1 MFRLKRGTEEQD
13 ETGYSIHCTAVDKD
27 RNVSMGGYG
36 LYCSNGGKFVKVDY
50 FSGIFDQITSYHKYD
65 R

>member
-1 MFRLKRGTEEQD
+1 M
-13 ETGYSIHCTAVDKD
+13 YSINGTAVEKD
-27 RNVSMGGYG
+27 GNVSMGGYG
-36 LYCSNGGKFVKVDY
+36 LYCSKGGKFVKVDY